1 VNLEIEVDR
10 AAWHDLPAA
19 EALVRE
25 ATAAAFARLGTSDLA
40 GKVLNVTLADDATVA
55 QLNAQWRGKPRP
67 TNVLSFPADQGIA
80 IPPGE
85 LRPLGDVILAAGVV
99 RAEAAQQ
106 SKSLADHFSHLVVHG
121 ILHIM
126 GYDHLDDAQADE
138 MEGLEKEILLKLGIT
153 DPYD

>member
-1 VNLEIEVDR
+1 
-10 AAWHDLPAA
+10 
-19 EALVRE
+19 
-25 ATAAAFARLGTSDLA
+25 
-40 GKVLNVTLADDATVA
+40 VLNVTLADDATVA
-55 QLNAQWRGKPRP
+55 QLNAQWRGKPR
-67 TNVLSFPADQGIA
+67 ADQRLVVPGRSGHRHST
-80 IPPGE
+80 PGE

-126 GYDHLDDAQADE
+126 GYDHLDDAKADE
-138 MEGLEKEILLKLGIT
+138 MESLEKEILLKLGIA